1 MSVVLS
7 VEETGP
13 SERQLKIEVP
23 LATVEAET
31 ERIVAEFRRQAKLPG
46 FRKGKVPLAVVRK
59 RFAEDIEQ
67 EVLERLVPR
76 YWRQAEAEQQLRPL
90 LPPSV
95 DEVKREQGE
104 PLVFTATVEVRPE
117 FGLAD
122 LDNFDLPEVT
132 AEVGADEVERMVEDL
147 RRSLA
152 PWVEVDRGAGQGDLV
167 EALLAEVEEEAG
179 DAQPVAFEVGDK
191 QVWEELSLEVVGKT
205 AGQSGAFSRTHEE
218 EGEKHSHE
226 YTLEITAVKQR
237 DLPPLDDALA
247 AKIGKFETLAAL
259 RADIEKRLAAGK
271 QQEAARRREQAV
283 LDQLRERNPAPLPVK
298 VLDQEVRHML
308 SDYAESLG
316 QRGVDPSKAQID
328 WQQLSQQVRPQ
339 AEARVHARL
348 LLDAVAEKW
357 KIEVSEEVF
366 EATLA
371 GLARAQGASA
381 AQLRRSLDRDGRLAE
396 LRAQLRRERALRRL
410 LGDET
415 GDQAADE
422 APHEA
427 VREDPAP
434 AEAVEPA
441 SESKAEGE

>member
-46 FRKGKVPLAVVRK
+46 FRKGKVPLALVRK

-76 YWRQAEAEQQLRPL
+76 YWRQAEAEQQLKPL

-95 DEVKREQGE
+95 DEVKRKEGE

-122 LDNFDLPEVT
+122 LENFTLPAAAVHV
-132 AEVGADEVERMVEDL
+132 ADDEVERMVEDL

-152 PWVEVDRGAGQGDLV
+152 PWVAVERGAGQGDLV
-167 EALLAEVEEEAG
+167 EALLAEVGGEAG
-179 DAQPVAFEVGDK
+179 DPQPVAFEVGDK
-191 QVWEELSLEVVGKT
+191 QVWEELSLEVMGKT
-205 AGQSGAFSRTHEE
+205 AGQSGAFTRTHEDQG
-218 EGEKHSHE
+218 EGHGHG
-226 YTLEITAVKQR
+226 YTVEITAVKER

-247 AKIGKFETLAAL
+247 GKIGKFETLEAL
-259 RADIEKRLAAGK
+259 RADIAKRLAAGK
-271 QQEAARRREQAV
+271 QLDAARKREQAL

-308 SDYAESLG
+308 TDYAESLG
-316 QRGVDPSKAQID
+316 QRGVDPSKAEID
-328 WQQLSQQVRPQ
+328 WQKLGDQVRPQ

-357 KIEVSEEVF
+357 KIEVPEEVF
-366 EATLA
+366 EATLG
-371 GLARAQGASA
+371 GLARAQGSSA

-396 LRAQLRRERALRRL
+396 LRAQLCRERALRRL
-410 LGDET
+410 LGDE
-415 GDQAADE
+415 GRDE
-422 APHEA
+422 AA
-427 VREDPAP
+427 VDDGPAT
-434 AEAVEPA
+434 EVGDRV
-441 SESKAEGE
+441 SESTAERESTC